1 MDRRWALRER
11 EAIGDASVGRTEG
24 GERESG
30 KRFWAPSTCTDTGRD
45 GWGGKGRDP
54 VEDFWMYINL
64 ASPCECQ
71 FFFFFLLSRVHSRRF
86 VDPLSTSAFLSSP
99 TPTPFSLYLYI
110 SQITIPSHSHYLSY
124 KIQEY
129 GRK

>member
-1 MDRRWALRER
+1 MLPLFGDGTPHVGINHAFWMDRRWALRER

-54 VEDFWMYINL
+54 VEDF
-64 ASPCECQ
+64 
-71 FFFFFLLSRVHSRRF
+71 
-86 VDPLSTSAFLSSP
+86 
-99 TPTPFSLYLYI
+99 
-110 SQITIPSHSHYLSY
+110 
-124 KIQEY
+124 
-129 GRK
+129 